1 MRDPLEAFL
10 RLQAERGCTPATLA
24 KVRSQLERFL
34 AWCGV
39 ELAELQESHL
49 AGYLAHL
56 RARPELHERTALRLV
71 GGLRPFLTWATGR
84 GLVWANPAQDL
95 QLPAPGRALIRVL
108 TVDQVVALLEAPSSS
123 TRLGVLDRAVLETLY
138 GTGVRHQELVQ
149 LDLADWDPAG
159 ETLRVRRGKGG
170 PPRLAPL
177 GPQLGQVL
185 ADYRERVRAAWAW
198 PAETALFVTAAG
210 GRLGYEG
217 VARLVS
223 RAARQAGLGRV
234 TPHMLR
240 HAFASHLLAR
250 GADLRHVQ
258 ALLGHQTVQATE
270 FYTHVLPL
278 ELMAE
283 YRRTHPR
290 ARRRRPR

>member
-1 MRDPLEAFL
+1 MTDPLEAFL
-10 RLQAERGCTPATLA
+10 QGQADRGHTPETLA
-24 KVRSQLERFL
+24 RSRAQLRRFL

-39 ELAELQESHL
+39 ELAELQERHL
-49 AGYLAHL
+49 TGYLAHL
-56 RARPELHERTALRLV
+56 RGRPELSERTALRLV
-71 GGLRPFLTWATGR
+71 GGLRPFLAWATGR
-84 GLVWANPAQDL
+84 GLLWSNPAQNL
-95 QLPAPGRALIRVL
+95 ELPFPGRPLIRVL
-108 TVDQVVALLEAPSSS
+108 SLDQVVALLESPPSS
-123 TRLGVLDRAVLETLY
+123 TRRGLLDRAVLETLY

-149 LDLADWDPAG
+149 LDLEDWDPAG

-170 PPRLAPL
+170 EPRLAPL
-177 GPQLGQVL
+177 GPHLGQVL
-185 ADYRERVRAAWAW
+185 ADYRERVRSAWAW
-198 PAETALFVTAAG
+198 PHEPALFVTAQG
-210 GRLGYEG
+210 SRLGYES
-217 VARLVS
+217 VAQVVS

-250 GADLRHVQ
+250 GAALRHVQ
-258 ALLGHQTVQATE
+258 ALLGHRTLQATE

-290 ARRRRPR
+290 ARRRRR